1 MTGTKR
7 PRDTNQL
14 AKMIADIATGEVED
28 VAPPTGKDPAA
39 VALGKRGGLKGGKA
53 DNDIHPFIRGL
64 LDKLPEPE
72 SGWSIKDRYKW
83 LNTATNI
90 FELMYSAEDN
100 YEIEI
105 RLKKIEPE
113 AGRDNEL

>member
-39 VALGKRGGLKGGKA
+39 VALGKRGSLKGGKA
-53 DNDIHPFIRGL
+53 RAESL
-64 LDKLPEPE
+64 TPEQR
-72 SGWSIKDRYKW
+72 S
-83 LNTATNI
+83 
-90 FELMYSAEDN
+90 
-100 YEIEI
+100 EIASKAASSPC
-105 RLKKIEPE
+105 R
-113 AGRDNEL
+113 